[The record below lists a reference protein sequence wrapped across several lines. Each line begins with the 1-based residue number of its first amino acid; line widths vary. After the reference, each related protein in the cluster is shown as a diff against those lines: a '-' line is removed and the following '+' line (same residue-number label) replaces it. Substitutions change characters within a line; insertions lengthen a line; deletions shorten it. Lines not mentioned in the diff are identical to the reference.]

1 MRTDTHLAE
10 VARVV
15 AHRIVEEGVHI
26 LEVEEAH
33 SLVVG
38 EDRSLEGGIVAV
50 VDSYVAAPG
59 RGRRT

>member
-1 MRTDTHLAE
+1 MVVVVHRT
-10 VARVV
+10 
-15 AHRIVEEGVHI
+15 VEEGVHI

-38 EDRSLEGGIVAV
+38 EDRSLEGGTVAG

-59 RGRRT
+59 QGRRT